1 MKGYRLTFIR
11 HGATQGNADGQ
22 YIGITDLP
30 LSEAGAAELYEKA
43 EAAGFPSFQK
53 VYISPLKRCL
63 QTAYIMAPN
72 CPMVEIGELA
82 EMDFGDF
89 EGKTPEELKNDPA
102 YAEFLKGGLD
112 NAPPNGESARQVVTR
127 CFRAITIMIE
137 DMMKNNIKNAAVVTH
152 AGIIM
157 NMLTCFALPKQAP
170 GAYRCGFGEGFEVLV
185 TAQLWQRSGAFEL
198 IGSFPAVYEDGRS
211 EYFADLED
219 DDHDDDDDDDEYCGD
234 YSYDDH
240 NEDDG

>member
-1 MKGYRLTFIR
+1 MKGYRITFIR
-11 HGATQGNADGQ
+11 HGATQGNTDGK

-30 LSEAGAAELYEKA
+30 LSEEGAAELYEKV
-43 EAAGFPSFQK
+43 EAADFPSFQK
-53 VYISPLKRCL
+53 AYISPLKRCL

-89 EGKTPEELKNDPA
+89 EGKTPEELKDDPA

-127 CFRAITIMIE
+127 CFRAMAIIIE
-137 DMMKNNIKNAAVVTH
+137 DMMNNDIKNAAVVTH

-157 NMLTCFALPKQAP
+157 NMLTCFGIPKQAP
-170 GAYRCGFGEGFEVLV
+170 QAYRCGFGEGFEVLV
-185 TAQLWQRSGAFEL
+185 TAQLWQRSGAFEI
-198 IGSFPAVYEDGRS
+198 IGTFPPVFEQAQG
-211 EYFADLED
+211 EYFTDLED
-219 DDHDDDDDDDEYCGD
+219 LDDDDDYDYDED
-234 YSYDDH
+234 ETD
-240 NEDDG
+240 E